1 MLIDSHCHLD
11 LLNLDKYQ
19 GNLGALIAAAKE
31 SGVEHILNVGVDLA
45 GAQQVIDTAN
55 QYEMVSASVGIHP
68 SEKLEIE
75 PSISDI
81 IALAS
86 AKKVLAIGE
95 TGLDYYYNKEN
106 LEAMRERFRRQIRV
120 ARELKKPI
128 IVHTRDAREDTIAIL
143 REEGANEV
151 GGVMHCFTE
160 NYEMASQAMDLGF
173 YISFSGIVTFKNA
186 ANVVEVARQVPLS
199 SMLIETDAPYLTP
212 MPFRGKPN
220 EPQFVRYTAEK
231 IAELHGVKFEDVA
244 EITARNFRKLFFVT
258 PQ

>member
-19 GNLGALIAAAKE
+19 GNLAALVEAAQE
-31 SGVEHILNVGVDLA
+31 SGVLHILNVGVDLLT
-45 GAQQVIDTAN
+45 AQKVIDTAN
-55 QYEMVSASVGIHP
+55 RFSMVSASVGIHP

-75 PSISDI
+75 PEISEI

-86 AKKVLAIGE
+86 QEKVVAIGE
-95 TGLDYYYNKEN
+95 TGLDYYYNTEN
-106 LEAMRERFRRQIRV
+106 LDVMRERFRRQIRV
-120 ARELKKPI
+120 ARELKKPLI
-128 IVHTRDAREDTIAIL
+128 IHTRDAREDTIEIM
-143 REEGANEV
+143 RSEGANEV

-160 NYEMASQAMDLGF
+160 NYEMATQAMDLGF

-186 ANVVEVARQVPLS
+186 KNVVEVAEKVPLGR
-199 SMLIETDAPYLTP
+199 MLIETDAPYLTP

-231 IAELHGVKFEDVA
+231 IAELHGVSFEEVA
-244 EITARNFRKLFFVT
+244 KITSDNFKKLFLR
-258 PQ
+258 

>member
-1 MLIDSHCHLD
+1 MLIDSHCHLN

-19 GNLGALIAAAKE
+19 GDLAALIQAAKA
-31 SGVEHILNVGVDLA
+31 SGLDHILNVAVDLA
-45 GAQQVIDTAN
+45 GAPQVIATAN
-55 QYEMVSASVGIHP
+55 LFEDVSASVGIHP

-75 PSISDI
+75 PSVDEI

-86 AKKVLAIGE
+86 ADKVVAIGE

-106 LEAMRERFRRQIRV
+106 LDAMRERFRRQVRV

-128 IVHTRDAREDTIAIL
+128 IIHTREAQEDTIKIM
-143 REEGANEV
+143 REEGAAEV

-160 NYEMASQAMDLGF
+160 NYEMASQAIDLGF

-186 ANVVEVARQVPLS
+186 TNVVDVATKVPLS
-199 SMLIETDAPYLTP
+199 SMLVETDAPYLTP
-212 MPFRGKPN
+212 IPFRGKPN

-231 IAELHGVKFEDVA
+231 IAELH
-244 EITARNFRKLFFVT
+244 
-258 PQ
+258 